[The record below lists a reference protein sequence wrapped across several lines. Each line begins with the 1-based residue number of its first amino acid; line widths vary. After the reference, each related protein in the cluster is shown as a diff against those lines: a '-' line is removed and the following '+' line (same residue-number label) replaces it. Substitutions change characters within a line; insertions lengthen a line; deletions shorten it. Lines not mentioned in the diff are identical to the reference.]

1 MFVHVERQ
9 RESRDRSWDEN
20 SSDNFFWR
28 VFLVEYLRDRLP
40 IGRQGYYF
48 ITNIW
53 IITGSLVSCIKDTCQ
68 LLFALSV
75 INMACWA
82 EYGNSDLNQTTN
94 RQNNQRNSNIL
105 FQGRTG
111 YLEDRKGI
119 PLQETFQTLFS
130 KFLRILVTK
139 ASTKRILK
147 KHVHSCCRFVFQTS
161 ERH

>member
-1 MFVHVERQ
+1 
-9 RESRDRSWDEN
+9 
-20 SSDNFFWR
+20 
-28 VFLVEYLRDRLP
+28 
-40 IGRQGYYF
+40 
-48 ITNIW
+48 
-53 IITGSLVSCIKDTCQ
+53 
-68 LLFALSV
+68 
-75 INMACWA
+75 MACWA

-119 PLQETFQTLFS
+119 PSQETLQTLFS

-147 KHVHSCCRFVFQTS
+147 NMSIHVAALFFRRAKGIKNLTDKITDVDIFTI
-161 ERH
+161 